1 VFDLETQL
9 DLFYLV
15 CGLAFFLIAALVPVL
30 NRRTNRLLP
39 WTWLGIFAFFWGLYE
54 ILGLPLLNQL
64 GSFGNVRFGV
74 LFLSLIF
81 LVEFG
86 RAGSPTN
93 EGPVPRWWVYTTLG
107 VILLFGKWSG
117 LADINS
123 LQVVLSLG
131 VGGWAAWAI
140 VKSAPRFP
148 RAQDTLTAA
157 GVVMGLFALTSCFP
171 DNSDYFRATVGIPIQ
186 LVRGFL
192 GIALAACLFRVC
204 QVASDKMMDSRSQNV
219 YKCLISGTAL
229 GLALILIV
237 GVLGTAGINY
247 LGGKAARDAVDKNHR
262 TGYRIKDILNNEME
276 KADRLGQLLASD
288 TRVIAALSTSND
300 PVAINKAN
308 AILDRYSQT
317 EAGYGVCYVMNLSGV
332 TIASSNRNQ
341 PDSFVGKN
349 FGFRPYFKQ
358 AMFGMQGRYY
368 ALGTTS
374 LQLGYYTSSPV
385 RNEHGAVIGV
395 AVIKRMVKTVGELK
409 NAFDPESASYL
420 VDPHGIVVLS
430 NRSGDVLHSLW
441 PLEAAVVKEVV
452 ASRQFGKG
460 PFPNIL
466 DAKPVNGHHYTL
478 SGQRTVALVE
488 PTLMEGWTLYHFGS
502 IQKIPLYRL
511 LGVGALFV
519 LFLALI
525 GFYVSA
531 DITSHKAANLAAVD
545 ASIGGEFISQRQV
558 KEELRQGELKY
569 QSLAH
574 NISLLGEMGD
584 LLKGC
589 KSSVDA
595 IPVISRYM
603 QRMFPNL
610 SGGIYLTTG
619 TGDKYEI
626 AGTWGDTPPEERL
639 FDSEDCW
646 ALRRGRQYVVDDP
659 QTSLLCQHLPEE
671 LPANY
676 QCWPIAFHGSTL
688 GVLHLRQSHA
698 GNHGNNSSQQKEINQ
713 QLLSTVV
720 ETIALTL
727 TNMKLQETAR
737 M

>member
-1 VFDLETQL
+1 MLDLETQL
-9 DLFYLV
+9 DLFYLI

-39 WTWLGIFAFFWGLYE
+39 WTWLGIFAFCRGLYE
-54 ILGLPLLNQL
+54 LLSLPLLNQL
-64 GSFGNVRFGV
+64 GSFEIVRLPL
-74 LFLSLIF
+74 LFIGLLF

-107 VILLFGKWSG
+107 AILLFGKLSG
-117 LADINS
+117 LVDLYS

-140 VKSAPRFP
+140 VKSAPKFP
-148 RAQDTLTAA
+148 RGQDTLMAA
-157 GVVMGLFALTSCFP
+157 GVVMAIFALTACFP
-171 DNSDYFRATVGIPIQ
+171 ENSDYFNATVGVPIQ
-186 LVRGFL
+186 LVRGIL
-192 GIALAACLFRVC
+192 AIALAACLFRVC
-204 QVASDKMMDSRSQNV
+204 QVASDKLMDSRSQKV
-219 YKCLISGTAL
+219 YQCLISGTAL
-229 GLALILIV
+229 GLALIAVV
-237 GVLGTAGINY
+237 GILGTAGINF
-247 LGGKAARDAVDKNHR
+247 LGSKAALETVDKNHR
-262 TGYRIKDILNNEME
+262 TAYRIKEILNNEME
-276 KADRLGQLLASD
+276 KADRLGQLLAAD
-288 TRVIAALSTSND
+288 TRVISALSSSTD
-300 PVAINKAN
+300 PAVINRVN
-308 AILDRYSQT
+308 EILDRYSQT

-349 FGFRPYFKQ
+349 YGFRPYFKQ
-358 AMFGMQGRYY
+358 AMFGMQGRYF
-368 ALGTTS
+368 ALGVTS
-374 LQLGYYTSSPV
+374 SSLGYYTSCPV

-395 AVIKRMVKTVGELK
+395 SVIKRLIRTVGELK

-441 PLEAAVVKEVV
+441 PLQEAAVKEVV
-452 ASRQFGKG
+452 ASRQFGPG
-460 PFPNIL
+460 PFPNL
-466 DAKPVNGHHYTL
+466 LAQKPVKGEPYTI
-478 SGQRTVALVE
+478 SGRRTVALME
-488 PTLMEGWTLYHFGS
+488 PTLMEGWTLFHFGS

-531 DITSHKAANLAAVD
+531 DITSHKAAKLAAVD
-545 ASIGGEFISQRQV
+545 ASLGGEFISQRQV
-558 KEELRQGELKY
+558 KEELRQGEMKY
-569 QSLAH
+569 QLLAH

-589 KSSVDA
+589 KSSADA

-603 QRMFPNL
+603 ERMFPDL
-610 SGGIYLTTG
+610 AGGIYLAAAE
-619 TGDKYEI
+619 GDKYEI
-626 AGTWGDTPPEERL
+626 AGSWGDAPPEEPL
-639 FDSEDCW
+639 FATDDCW

-676 QCWPIAFHGSTL
+676 QCWPIAFHGATL
-688 GVLHLRQSHA
+688 GVLHLRQTHV
-698 GNHGNNSSQQKEINQ
+698 GNSGNNSSQQQEINQ

>member
-1 VFDLETQL
+1 MFELESQL

-39 WTWLGIFAFFWGLYE
+39 WTWLGIFAFCRGLYE

-64 GSFGNVRFGV
+64 GSFEMARISL
-74 LFLSLIF
+74 LFVGLLF

-93 EGPVPRWWVYTTLG
+93 DGPVPRWWVYTTLG
-107 VILLFGKWSG
+107 AILLFGKLSG
-117 LADINS
+117 LADIYS

-140 VKSAPRFP
+140 IKASPRFP
-148 RAQDTLTAA
+148 RGQDTLTAA
-157 GVVMGLFALTSCFP
+157 GVIMAIFALTSCFP
-171 DNSDYFRATVGIPIQ
+171 DGSDYFRATVGVPIQ
-186 LVRGFL
+186 LVRGL
-192 GIALAACLFRVC
+192 LAIALAACLFRVC
-204 QVASDKMMDSRSQNV
+204 QIASDKLMDSRSQKV

-229 GLALILIV
+229 GLALILVV
-237 GVLGTAGINY
+237 GVIGTAGINF
-247 LGGKAARDAVDKNHR
+247 LGGKAAREAVDKNHR
-262 TGYRIKDILNNEME
+262 TAFRIKEILNNEME

-288 TRVIAALSTSND
+288 SRIISALTASND
-300 PVAINKAN
+300 PAALNRAN
-308 AILDRYSQT
+308 EILDRYSQT

-332 TIASSNRNQ
+332 TIASSNRTQ

-349 FGFRPYFKQ
+349 YGFRPYFKQ
-358 AMFGMQGRYY
+358 AMFGMQGRYF
-368 ALGTTS
+368 ALGVTS
-374 LQLGYYTSSPV
+374 SSLGYYTSCPV
-385 RNEHGAVIGV
+385 RNEHGAIIGV
-395 AVIKRMVKTVGELK
+395 AVIKRMIRTVGELK

-430 NRSGDVLHSLW
+430 NRSGEVLHSLW
-441 PLEAAVVKEVV
+441 PLEEAVVKEVV
-452 ASRQFGKG
+452 ATQQFGKG
-460 PFPNIL
+460 PFPNIM
-466 DAKPVNGHHYTL
+466 DQKPVNGKDYTV
-478 SGQRTVALVE
+478 GGRRTVALVE
-488 PTLMEGWTLYHFGS
+488 PTVMEGWTLFHFGS

-545 ASIGGEFISQRQV
+545 VTLGGEFVSQRQV

-574 NISLLGEMGD
+574 NISLLGEMSD

-595 IPVISRYM
+595 IPVISRYVE
-603 QRMFPNL
+603 RMFPNL
-610 SGGIYLTTG
+610 SGGIYLAVSP
-619 TGDKYEI
+619 GDKYEI
-626 AGTWGDTPPEERL
+626 AGSWGDAPPAERL
-639 FDSEDCW
+639 FATDDCW

-659 QTSLLCQHLPEE
+659 QASLICQHLPEE
-671 LPANY
+671 LPAHY
-676 QCWPIAFHGSTL
+676 QCWPIAFHGATL
-688 GVLHLRQSHA
+688 GVLHLRQTHA
-698 GNHGNNSSQQKEINQ
+698 GNSGDQSGQPPEVSQ